1 MLKIWNSLFV
11 TTNPAEMLK
20 TREAIMQCINK
31 KINII
36 NDKKSELAK
45 WKQTYEKQKQKRIT
59 TINLT
64 FNRYSIQIIKIQL
77 DKIRQKRSLKLH
89 PK

>member
-1 MLKIWNSLFV
+1 MLKICNSLFV

>member
-1 MLKIWNSLFV
+1 MLKICNSLFV

-45 WKQTYEKQKQKRIT
+45 
-59 TINLT
+59 
-64 FNRYSIQIIKIQL
+64 
-77 DKIRQKRSLKLH
+77 
-89 PK
+89 

>member
-1 MLKIWNSLFV
+1 
-11 TTNPAEMLK
+11 
-20 TREAIMQCINK
+20 MQCINK

>member
-1 MLKIWNSLFV
+1 MFKIWHSLFV

-64 FNRYSIQIIKIQL
+64 FNRYSIQIVKIQL

>member
-1 MLKIWNSLFV
+1 
-11 TTNPAEMLK
+11 MLK